1 MNDLINLTSV
11 SFAPE
16 QIQLLINQL
25 SGLITLFQAIGGAF
39 ILWTVI
45 SLIRMYSLRKRNKL
59 IEEISKDLKELKE
72 NISALKK
79 GRK

>member
-1 MNDLINLTSV
+1 MSNLINLTSV

-16 QIQLLINQL
+16 QIQLLVNQL

-39 ILWTVI
+39 ILWIVI
-45 SLIRMYSLRKRNKL
+45 SLIRMYTLRKRNKL

-72 NISALKK
+72 NISALGK
-79 GRK
+79 RKR